1 MKHKLIEFFKKKF
14 IILWWLKFALPQRE
28 NWLRNFKTKNLD
40 LTWSI
45 RLNVKNDIRRK
56 ENQKKYMWS
65 CMKIQFFSQ
74 VQSQKKQKNK
84 NKKKPQD
91 LEPNAALLSN
101 QLNFI
106 KKKNITTLVYIHTY
120 IHNWSLQPFRQDYW
134 PSFSHQ

>member
-1 MKHKLIEFFKKKF
+1 
-14 IILWWLKFALPQRE
+14 
-28 NWLRNFKTKNLD
+28 
-40 LTWSI
+40 
-45 RLNVKNDIRRK
+45 
-56 ENQKKYMWS
+56 
-65 CMKIQFFSQ
+65 MKIQFFSQ

-120 IHNWSLQPFRQDYW
+120 IHNWSLQPFRQDY
-134 PSFSHQ
+134 